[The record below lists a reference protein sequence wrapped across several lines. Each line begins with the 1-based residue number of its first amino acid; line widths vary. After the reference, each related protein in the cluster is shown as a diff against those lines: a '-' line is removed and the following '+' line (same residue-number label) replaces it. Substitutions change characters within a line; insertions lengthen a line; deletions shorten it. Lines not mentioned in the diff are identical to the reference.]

1 MAMTGTWTTIQTG
14 NIAPGQQLQAD
25 EMILLTD
32 GSVLIHNSDNAP
44 GTLAPQTAAQW
55 LRLTPNKHGQYDK
68 PDVTWSPP
76 LPMTTAREYFASGVM
91 RDGRVFVIGGE
102 DSSDTVNTVSGN
114 DSPLGEI
121 FDPVTSQWTPI
132 VKPATFSYI
141 QGDVPACLLAD
152 GRVLLGDIH
161 SNKTVLWDPASN
173 SWTAAATG
181 PGHGKA
187 ATPAEET
194 WTLLRDGSVLTVDV
208 FSVPNPNVAE
218 RYIPESDAWVPAGN
232 APGLVLSQFNGV
244 VVNEIGPAIL
254 LPNGTVFAIGATGNT
269 ALYNPAAVNPWSAGP
284 SFPPGLTVIDG
295 PACLLPNGKVVCMAG
310 PPAPLPAPPQAPAG
324 YWSNNLQFY
333 EFDPTT
339 NATTIPLLDRQ
350 PGAAVTN
357 ATTFTYQCWFLLL
370 PTGQLMCSTRQ
381 GTLYFYQPDPGPQPG
396 WEPVI
401 TNVPGTITV
410 GGTFTITG
418 TQLTGLSQAVSYGDD
433 GQMATNYPLV
443 QLTGTGSPPA
453 VRYLRTFNFSSL
465 GVAVAG
471 PVTADVEVP
480 CDLPVGQWT
489 LRVVTN
495 GIASDPVVVNVV
507 PRSNNPFN
515 FTTGLAAWLHNSG
528 DGADDVGEN
537 VNLGGYNRLRIGSG
551 DDSLSAGDI
560 SNTTTIANGAE
571 QNPAITGQNQSTGD
585 GVVGVFGESDGCRGS
600 IGVAGT
606 ARGWGVAGAA
616 VTEPIDV
623 LNNNGA
629 AGFTPYPSGVG
640 VFGAGENVGVY
651 GQNRASAGQRATALP
666 SPGNVG
672 VYGVGDTA
680 GARGDNDTI
689 DPAGAAVGTG
699 VVGIS
704 IQGVGV
710 VGQGTG
716 GADSTAAIPPYI
728 GVHGLSQAHP
738 APLYPPRPGF
748 AGTGVLGVGDVRGG
762 VFEATPQPAA
772 TTFANVQLPPLQLP
786 PLVEKIPVQ
795 GYAPAPQIPHLPDN
809 GVPGDIVAV
818 DAIDGD
824 GHPTVELWICI
835 RPAAGQSGRK
845 LGATWARL
853 HFDNVVTMP
862 AIG

>member
-1 MAMTGTWTTIQTG
+1 M
-14 NIAPGQQLQAD
+14 P
-25 EMILLTD
+25 
-32 GSVLIHNSDNAP
+32 
-44 GTLAPQTAAQW
+44 
-55 LRLTPNKHGQYDK
+55 
-68 PDVTWSPP
+68 
-76 LPMTTAREYFASGVM
+76 
-91 RDGRVFVIGGE
+91 
-102 DSSDTVNTVSGN
+102 
-114 DSPLGEI
+114 
-121 FDPVTSQWTPI
+121 
-132 VKPATFSYI
+132 
-141 QGDVPACLLAD
+141 
-152 GRVLLGDIH
+152 
-161 SNKTVLWDPASN
+161 
-173 SWTAAATG
+173 
-181 PGHGKA
+181 
-187 ATPAEET
+187 
-194 WTLLRDGSVLTVDV
+194 
-208 FSVPNPNVAE
+208 
-218 RYIPESDAWVPAGN
+218 
-232 APGLVLSQFNGV
+232 NGV
-244 VVNEIGPAIL
+244 Q
-254 LPNGTVFAIGATGNT
+254 NGEFCALVQAELTG
-269 ALYNPAAVNPWSAGP
+269 L
-284 SFPPGLTVIDG
+284 
-295 PACLLPNGKVVCMAG
+295 
-310 PPAPLPAPPQAPAG
+310 APLP
-324 YWSNNLQFY
+324 
-333 EFDPTT
+333 
-339 NATTIPLLDRQ
+339 
-350 PGAAVTN
+350 
-357 ATTFTYQCWFLLL
+357 
-370 PTGQLMCSTRQ
+370 
-381 GTLYFYQPDPGPQPG
+381 
-396 WEPVI
+396 
-401 TNVPGTITV
+401 
-410 GGTFTITG
+410 
-418 TQLTGLSQAVSYGDD
+418 
-433 GQMATNYPLV
+433 TNYPLV

-640 VFGAGENVGVY
+640 VFGAGDNVGVY

-680 GARGDNDTI
+680 GARGDNDII

-699 VVGIS
+699 VVGTS

-716 GADSTAAIPPYI
+716 GADSAAAIPPYI

-762 VFEATPQPAA
+762 VFEATPEPAA

-786 PLVEKIPVQ
+786 PGGEDSGTGVHAGAADPASAGQRRPTRHRRGGRHRRRRASRRRAVDLHQ
-795 GYAPAPQIPHLPDN
+795 TSGRTGRAQTRHDLGPAPL
-809 GVPGDIVAV
+809 
-818 DAIDGD
+818 
-824 GHPTVELWICI
+824 
-835 RPAAGQSGRK
+835 
-845 LGATWARL
+845 
-853 HFDNVVTMP
+853 
-862 AIG
+862 